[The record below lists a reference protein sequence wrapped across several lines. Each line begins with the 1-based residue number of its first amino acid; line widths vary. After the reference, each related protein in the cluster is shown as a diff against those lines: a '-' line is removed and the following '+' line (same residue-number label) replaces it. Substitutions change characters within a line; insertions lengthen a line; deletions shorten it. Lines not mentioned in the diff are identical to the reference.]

1 MRPSTASAPARVDIA
16 GGTLDI
22 WPLYLWHQGART
34 VNAAVTLR
42 ATTRVTP
49 IAQGIEI
56 VSIDTG
62 ASSCGRDLASIEGHD
77 HTRLVVQIL
86 KALGVSAGLRIE
98 TTSRVPAGSG
108 LGGSSALAVTIAAA
122 VAHSLSRELSN
133 RDLRHL
139 VRDAEAQVILVPT
152 GIQDY
157 EAAIHGG
164 VLEVG
169 LNPGEIETRR
179 LVDDETFVEDRI
191 LLVDAGV
198 TRFSGLNNW
207 EMFKAQVDGTGGVRG
222 LFAEIVCAAQEACL
236 AITTEDEGGLVRA
249 VAREWKARRCLALG
263 VATPEVDRI
272 VEAAKA
278 HAGAGKVCGAG
289 GGGVVLVVV
298 PRPSRE
304 ALVRD
309 LTFQGFRVLDA
320 KVDRVGLEV
329 GPTIHQGSPSRDGII
344 HGSPQ
349 PRPVA

>member
-1 MRPSTASAPARVDIA
+1 MKPCIASAPARVDIA

-22 WPLYLWHQGART
+22 WPLYLWHHGART

-42 ATTRVTP
+42 ATTTVTP
-49 IAQGIEI
+49 IARGLEI

-62 ASSCGRDLASIEGHD
+62 ARASAEHIDAIDAHD

-86 KALGVSAGLRIE
+86 RALGVSAGLRIE

-108 LGGSSALAVTIAAA
+108 LGGSSTLAVTIAAA
-122 VAHSLSRELSN
+122 VLGALSREITR
-133 RDLRHL
+133 RDLRQL
-139 VRDAEAQVILVPT
+139 VRDAEAQVIRVPT

-164 VLEVG
+164 VLDIA

-179 LVDDETFVEDRI
+179 LVEDESFVEDRI

-207 EMFKAQVDGTGGVRG
+207 EMFKAQVDDSGDIRR
-222 LFAEIVCAAQEACL
+222 LFAEIVAAAREACA
-236 AITTEDEGGLVRA
+236 AITTEDEAALVLA
-249 VAREWKARRCLALG
+249 VAREWRARRSLAPG

-272 VEAAKA
+272 VAIAEKRGGAA
-278 HAGAGKVCGAG
+278 KVCGAG
-289 GGGVVLVVV
+289 GGGIVLAVA
-298 PRPSRE
+298 PKRRHR

-309 LTFQGFRVLDA
+309 LNLAGFKVLDA
-320 KVDRVGLEV
+320 SVDRVGLHVRAETV
-329 GPTIHQGSPSRDGII
+329 
-344 HGSPQ
+344 
-349 PRPVA
+349 

>member
-1 MRPSTASAPARVDIA
+1 MKPCTASAPARVDIA

-22 WPLYLWHQGART
+22 WPLYLWHHGART

-42 ATTRVTP
+42 ATTTVTP
-49 IAQGIEI
+49 IARGLEI

-62 ASSCGRDLASIEGHD
+62 ARASAEHSDAIDAHD

-108 LGGSSALAVTIAAA
+108 LGGSSTLAVTIAAA
-122 VAHSLSRELSN
+122 VLGSLSREVSR
-133 RDLRHL
+133 RDLRQL

-164 VLEVG
+164 VLDIA

-179 LVDDETFVEDRI
+179 LVEDESFVEERI
-191 LLVDAGV
+191 LLVDAGI

-207 EMFKAQVDGTGGVRG
+207 EMFKAQVDDSGNIRQ
-222 LFAEIVCAAQEACL
+222 LFAEIVAAAREACV
-236 AITTEDEGGLVRA
+236 AITSEDEQALMHA
-249 VAREWKARRCLALG
+249 VAREWKARRALAPG

-272 VEAAKA
+272 VEIAVARGGAA
-278 HAGAGKVCGAG
+278 KVCGAG
-289 GGGVVLVVV
+289 GGGIVLALA
-298 PRPSRE
+298 PKEHRG
-304 ALVRD
+304 ALVGD
-309 LTFQGFRVLDA
+309 LNQKGFKVIDA
-320 KVDRVGLEV
+320 KVDRVGLHVKAETV
-329 GPTIHQGSPSRDGII
+329 
-344 HGSPQ
+344 
-349 PRPVA
+349 

>member
-1 MRPSTASAPARVDIA
+1 MKPCTASAPARVDIA

-22 WPLYLWHQGART
+22 WPLYLWHHGART

-49 IAQGIEI
+49 IARGVEI
-56 VSIDTG
+56 VSVDTG
-62 ASSCGRDLASIEGHD
+62 ARASAESVDGIEAHD

-108 LGGSSALAVTIAAA
+108 LGGSSTLAVTIAAA
-122 VAHSLSRELSN
+122 VAGAVSRDLSK

-139 VRDAEAQVILVPT
+139 VRDAEAQVIRVPT

-164 VLEVG
+164 VLEVA

-179 LVDDETFVEDRI
+179 LVEDASFVEDRI

-207 EMFKAQVDGTGGVRG
+207 EMFKAQVDNVGEVRS
-222 LFAEIVCAAQEACL
+222 LFAEIVGAARDASV
-236 AITTEDEGGLVRA
+236 AITTEDEGALVRA
-249 VAREWKARRCLALG
+249 VAREWAARRRLAHG
-263 VATPEVDRI
+263 IATPEVDTI
-272 VEAAKA
+272 VETAAA
-278 HAGAGKVCGAG
+278 HGGAAKVCGAG
-289 GGGVVLVVV
+289 GGGIVLAVA
-298 PRPSRE
+298 PRQAQAS
-304 ALVRD
+304 LVQD
-309 LTFQGFRVLDA
+309 LNRKGFKVLDA
-320 KVDRVGLEV
+320 KVDRVGLRVKAETV
-329 GPTIHQGSPSRDGII
+329 
-344 HGSPQ
+344 
-349 PRPVA
+349 